1 VLEPSDEILIRRV
14 RRGDADAFDALLGRH
29 GPAIRKRLAK
39 ITRDPAAAED
49 LAQEVFL
56 RLWTR
61 AEQWSGQG
69 RLAGWLMRIAT
80 NLALNHLRSARRHPQ
95 RALPAPPDED
105 DDADAGWPAD
115 ESVVDPAEM
124 LGRAEALERLRR
136 SVDALPEAKRAVMR
150 MVHEDDM
157 DLADVAERLGIPVGT
172 VKSRLHYAIRR
183 IARDLGEAD

>member
-1 VLEPSDEILIRRV
+1 MPEPSDENLIRRV
-14 RRGDADAFDALLGRH
+14 GRGDADAFDALLARH
-29 GPAIRKRLAK
+29 GPAIRQRLAR

-49 LAQEVFL
+49 LSQEVFL

-61 AEQWSGQG
+61 SAQWSGRG
-69 RLAGWLMRIAT
+69 AAAGWLMRIAT
-80 NLALNHLRSARRHPQ
+80 NLALNHLRSARRRPP
-95 RALPAPPDED
+95 RTLPPPAAVD
-105 DDADAGWPAD
+105 DDAGWPAD

-124 LGRAEALERLRR
+124 LGRTEALERLRR
-136 SVDALPEAKRAVMR
+136 SVDALPQAKRAVMR
-150 MVHEDDM
+150 MVHEDEM